1 MTPTNAKMIK
11 YNPFNSHWLLRLEVD
26 KLRQTV
32 ERAFQDE
39 FTAASQQLK
48 QAAATAE
55 FLPTET
61 EVIEALRCKYL
72 ELQVSFRENVDAK
85 LGEVTPD
92 MRDAVVSTTL
102 TDIENYSA
110 HMLAQL
116 STTYAAVFSQWLL
129 RARLQAERQMEAEF
143 GSLFPNGK
151 DVFSDF
157 ALRDRFSM
165 ILRDAR

>member
-1 MTPTNAKMIK
+1 
-11 YNPFNSHWLLRLEVD
+11 VD

-143 GSLFPNGK
+143 ASLFPNGK

-157 ALRDRFSM
+157 ALKDRFSM